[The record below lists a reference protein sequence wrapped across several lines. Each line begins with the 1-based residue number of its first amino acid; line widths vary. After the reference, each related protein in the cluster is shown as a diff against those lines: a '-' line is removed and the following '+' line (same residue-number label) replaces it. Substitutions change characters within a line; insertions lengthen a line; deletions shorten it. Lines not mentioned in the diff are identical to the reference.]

1 MSVDSVLLAVKD
13 VMNRIPYYA
22 RLHFTEVHDFGA
34 SDLGHELPPECANAT
49 YFGTATL
56 LGNFSL

>member
-22 RLHFTEVHDFGA
+22 SLNFTEFHDLGS
-34 SDLGHELPPECANAT
+34 SDLGHE
-49 YFGTATL
+49 
-56 LGNFSL
+56 